1 MIITRKFKYIV
12 ISLLLVLGM
21 AACDNS
27 GPAETAGKNID
38 QTIEKTGDKINETA
52 DDVSDS
58 MKETAD
64 DVSDSM
70 NDQNK

>member
-12 ISLLLVLGM
+12 LSLLLVLSI
-21 AACDNS
+21 AACDNP

-64 DVSDSM
+64 NVSDSM